1 MAGSSTNMELASLGV
16 LTGFT
21 SKTVGK
27 MVAALALSDRQY
39 AVEIL
44 PGLVLMVACAWGAFV
59 VQQVSP

>member
-1 MAGSSTNMELASLGV
+1 MELASLGV

-21 SKTVGK
+21 SNTVGK
-27 MVAALALSDRQY
+27 MVGALALGDRKY

-59 VQQVSP
+59 VQHVNP